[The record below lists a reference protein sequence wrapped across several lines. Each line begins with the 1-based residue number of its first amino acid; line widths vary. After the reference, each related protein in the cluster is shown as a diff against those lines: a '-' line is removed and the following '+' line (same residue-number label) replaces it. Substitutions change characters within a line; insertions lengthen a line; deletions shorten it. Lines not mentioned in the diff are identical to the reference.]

1 MKLTKR
7 KVIAAMA
14 AVTMSATALTS
25 AMSAAALEGEGQSYT
40 GNADYIGTYLTT
52 DYFDN
57 SAFQVSF
64 RYESFDPNGTY
75 VDEETGV
82 VKTIDYNDTFQFLVF
97 DSAYEGWDK
106 TIAGPN
112 GVNLTTPLTSDDLNT
127 TTTYTV
133 TVPIATIEEM
143 LSTGNSPYGINLQLG
158 GVGDTT
164 VYVDTISYVTGPV
177 VPGGEVTLTGSWVK
191 GTGGKMTVEEGSAY
205 VATSVDN
212 INVYNF
218 STRGFVNPTVD
229 VTVTYDTAPNAYV
242 QSEIQTKDGTQ
253 VAPYEPYVDVTGT
266 YTYTTEIPTNLTSIL
281 AVYDACTV
289 TRIQIYD
296 NHEGNALSVSE
307 QSANDIIANIQAG
320 YALGNAFE
328 LVNAQGEVDETAAGN
343 PPVTEKL
350 FQTIKA
356 QGFKSVRI
364 PITFLNMVNEQGVI
378 NTDYL
383 DRIQAVV
390 DRALDVGFYVSISIH
405 NDGGEGVPGKWLDI
419 SYQNGSSEFNA
430 VVTKFS
436 NMWSQIAGKF
446 ANYNQSLI
454 FEGMNEVMI
463 TGLYNRDQFTDEEF
477 YNAYANITELNQ
489 KFVDAV
495 RGTGND
501 ANDDRVLVVPGYN
514 TDIDMTVAGFDE
526 GVFYMPADTATDR
539 LALRIGYF
547 TPSNFT
553 LGGSYGDT
561 NTWNINGQYG
571 ISYMVSQLTK
581 VSGYGVPIF
590 VGEYAAA
597 FKNNMNYVENYIASL
612 NFAAKSVTAASG
624 TSFATEY
631 WDNGVVGVDSTGT
644 GLIDR
649 RFNIVTPTGTAIIDK
664 ILNPTPDYSLIP
676 PNSPNPPE
684 PNKPDISLIENGG
697 PYTGDDVLIG
707 TYYKSL
713 YSLRNK
719 LQIKFKYN
727 VLYSTRVDENG
738 KEVDVDFNDTF
749 EFVAFNSNSS
759 EQKVTQVG
767 PKGIDGKSDI
777 TPSFN
782 QTYTVTIPISTIEN
796 KLNKTPYGIRLQTGD
811 IGKSQVSIVSLKLID

>member
-14 AVTMSATALTS
+14 AIAMSATAFTT
-25 AMSAAALEGEGQSYT
+25 AISAAALEGEGQTYE
-40 GNADYIGTYLTT
+40 GNADYIGTYMASN
-52 DYFDN
+52 YFGN

-64 RYESFDPNGTY
+64 RYESFDPDGTY
-75 VDEETGV
+75 VDEEG

-97 DSAYEGWDK
+97 DTQWQGWDK

-112 GVNLTTPLTSDDLNT
+112 GVDKTTPPLTAADLALG
-127 TTTYTV
+127 TTYTV
-133 TVPIATIEEM
+133 TVPIATIERK
-143 LSTGNSPYGINLQLG
+143 LSTGDNPFGINLQLG
-158 GVGDTT
+158 GVGDTR
-164 VYVDTISYVTGPV
+164 VYVDTISYVSGPV
-177 VPGGEVTLTGSWVK
+177 VTGGEVTLTGTWVK
-191 GTGGKMTVEEGSAY
+191 GTGGTMNVDQGSAY
-205 VATSVDN
+205 VATSEDN

-218 STRGFVNPTVD
+218 STQGFVNPTVD
-229 VTVTYDTAPNAYV
+229 VTVDYETAPNAYV
-242 QSEIQTKDGTQ
+242 QAEIQTQDGTQ

-266 YTYTTEIPTNLTSIL
+266 YTYTTEIATDVTGIL
-281 AVYDACTV
+281 AVYDDCTV
-289 TRIQIYD
+289 TEIHIYD
-296 NHEGNALSVSE
+296 NHEGEAPDVSN
-307 QSANDIIANIQAG
+307 QTANDIIADLQAG

-328 LVNAQGEVDETAAGN
+328 LVNSQGEVDETAAGN

-364 PITFLNMVNEQGVI
+364 PITFLNMVNDQGVI
-378 NTDYL
+378 NADYL
-383 DRIQAVV
+383 NRIQTVV
-390 DRALDVGFYVSISIH
+390 DEALDVGFYVSISIH
-405 NDGGEGVPGKWLDI
+405 NDGGKNVPGQWIDI
-419 SYQNGSSEFNA
+419 SLENGSDAFNN

-436 NMWSQIAGKF
+436 NMWKEIATKF
-446 ANYNQSLI
+446 ANYNEALI
-454 FEGMNEVMI
+454 FEDMNEVLAGSAYSRNEL
-463 TGLYNRDQFTDEEF
+463 TDTQFE
-477 YNAYANITELNQ
+477 NAYANIVELNQ
-489 KFVDAV
+489 AFVDAV

-514 TDIDMTVAGFDE
+514 TDISMTVAGFDE
-526 GVFYMPADTATDR
+526 GVFYMPEDTAMDR
-539 LALRIGYF
+539 LSLRIGYF
-547 TPSNFT
+547 APTSFT
-553 LGGSYGDT
+553 IGGDWGNET
-561 NTWNINGQYG
+561 TWDINGTYG
-571 ISYMVSQLTK
+571 ISYMTSQLTK
-581 VSGYGVPIF
+581 VSDYGVPIF
-590 VGEYAAA
+590 VGEYGAS
-597 FKNNMNYVENYIASL
+597 FKNNIPTVANYVAALNY
-612 NFAAKSVTAASG
+612 AAKAVTEATG
-624 TSFATEY
+624 TKFATEY
-631 WDNGVVGVDSTGT
+631 WDNGVIGADSYGT

-649 RFNIVTPTGTAIIDK
+649 RFNIVTPTGTTIINQ
-664 ILNPTPDYSLIP
+664 ILNPTPVYP
-676 PNSPNPPE
+676 
-684 PNKPDISLIENGG
+684 KPDNDITLIENGG
-697 PYTGDDVLIG
+697 PYTGDKTLISK
-707 TYYKSL
+707 YYRSL

>member
-14 AVTMSATALTS
+14 AIAMSATALTS
-25 AMSAAALEGEGQSYT
+25 AMSASALEGEGQSYT
-40 GNADYIGTYLTT
+40 GNAAYIGTYMTT
-52 DYFDN
+52 NYFGN
-57 SAFQVSF
+57 SAFQVTF

-75 VDEETGV
+75 VDEETGQ

-97 DSAYEGWDK
+97 DTQWQGWDK
-106 TIAGPN
+106 TIAGPR
-112 GVNLTTPLTSDDLNT
+112 GVDKTTPPLTAADLAIG
-127 TTTYTV
+127 TTYTV
-133 TVPIATIEEM
+133 TVPIATIESK
-143 LSTGNSPYGINLQLG
+143 LSTGDNPSGINLQLG

-164 VYVDTISYVTGPV
+164 VYVETISYVTGPV

-191 GTGGKMTVEEGSAY
+191 GTGGTMKVEEGSAY

-218 STRGFVNPTVD
+218 STQGFVNPTVD
-229 VTVTYDTAPNAYV
+229 VTVDYETAPNEYV
-242 QSEIQTKDGTQ
+242 QAEIQTQDGTQ

-266 YTYTTEIPTNLTSIL
+266 YTYTTEIATDVTAIL

-289 TRIQIYD
+289 TEIHIYD

-350 FQTIKA
+350 LQTIKA

-364 PITFLNMVNEQGVI
+364 PITFLNMVNKQGVI

-383 DRIQAVV
+383 NRIQAVV

-430 VVTKFS
+430 VVNKFS
-436 NMWSQIAGKF
+436 NMWSQIAEKF
-446 ANYNQSLI
+446 ANYNQALI

-463 TGLYNRDQFTDEEF
+463 TGAYNRNQLTDEQF

-526 GVFYMPADTATDR
+526 GVFYMPTDASIDR

-547 TPSNFT
+547 TPSDFT
-553 LGGSYGDT
+553 LGGDWGNT
-561 NTWNINGQYG
+561 NTWDINGTYG
-571 ISYMVSQLTK
+571 ISYMTSQLTK
-581 VSGYGVPIF
+581 VSDYGVPVY
-590 VGEYAAA
+590 VGEYAAS
-597 FKNNMNYVENYIASL
+597 FKNNIPEVAEYVSAL
-612 NFAAKSVTAASG
+612 NAASKEVETATD

-631 WDNGVVGVDSTGT
+631 WDNGVIGINNVNGT
-644 GLIDR
+644 GLINR
-649 RFNIVTPTGTAIIDK
+649 IFNEVTPTGTTIIDA
-664 ILNPTPDYSLIP
+664 ILNPVPD
-676 PNSPNPPE
+676 PE
-684 PNKPDISLIENGG
+684 PPKPDGITLIENGG
-697 PYTGDDVLIG
+697 PYTGDKTLIG

>member
-1 MKLTKR
+1 MFKIKKMLAAAAA
-7 KVIAAMA
+7 IAMTAT
-14 AVTMSATALTS
+14 AVTS
-25 AMSAAALEGEGQSYT
+25 MSAAALEGDGQSYT
-40 GNADYIGTYLTT
+40 GNAAYIGTYMAT
-52 DYFDN
+52 DYFGN

-64 RYESFDPNGTY
+64 KYESFDPDGTY
-75 VDEETGV
+75 VDDEGE
-82 VKTIDYNDTFQFLVF
+82 VKTIDYNDTFQFLVY
-97 DSAYEGWDK
+97 DTEWGGWNK

-112 GVNLTTPLTSDDLNT
+112 GVDKTTPPLTAADLDLD
-127 TTTYTV
+127 TTYTV
-133 TVPIATIEEM
+133 TVPTVPIATIESK
-143 LSTGNSPYGINLQLG
+143 LSTGDNPFGINLQLG
-158 GVGDTT
+158 GVGDTR
-164 VYVDTISYVTGPV
+164 VYVDTISYV
-177 VPGGEVTLTGSWVK
+177 S
-191 GTGGKMTVEEGSAY
+191 
-205 VATSVDN
+205 
-212 INVYNF
+212 
-218 STRGFVNPTVD
+218 
-229 VTVTYDTAPNAYV
+229 APNAYV
-242 QSEIQTKDGTQ
+242 QAEIQTQDGTQ

-266 YTYTTEIPTNLTSIL
+266 YTYTTEIATDVTAIL
-281 AVYDACTV
+281 AVYDKCTV
-289 TRIQIYD
+289 TEIHIYD

-307 QSANDIIANIQAG
+307 QSSNDIIANIQAG

-405 NDGGEGVPGKWLDI
+405 NDGGKGVPGKWLDI
-419 SYQNGSSEFNA
+419 SLENGSAAFNN

-436 NMWSQIAGKF
+436 NMWKEIAAKF
-446 ANYNQSLI
+446 ANYNQTLI
-454 FEGMNEVMI
+454 FEDMNEVLI
-463 TGLYNRDQFTDEEF
+463 SGAYTREDLTDEEF

-514 TDIDMTVAGFDE
+514 TDINMTVAGFDE
-526 GVFYMPADTATDR
+526 GVFAMPDDTSKDR
-539 LALRIGYF
+539 LSLKIGYF
-547 TPSNFT
+547 DLSPFT

-561 NTWNINGQYG
+561 DTWDINGQYG
-571 ISYMVSQLTK
+571 QALMISQLNK
-581 VSGYGVPIF
+581 ISGYGVPVY
-590 VGEYAAA
+590 VGEYASS
-597 FKNNMNYVENYIASL
+597 FKNNIPEVAEWVGAFNASAKAVQIA
-612 NFAAKSVTAASG
+612 TG

-631 WDNGVVGVDSTGT
+631 WDNGVIGIDNVLGT
-644 GLIDR
+644 GLINR
-649 RFNIVTPTGTAIIDK
+649 IFNIVTPTGTAIIGE
-664 ILNPTPDYSLIP
+664 ILNPTPDYSIP
-676 PNSPNPPE
+676 P
-684 PNKPDISLIENGG
+684 KPDNGITLIENGG
-697 PYTGDDVLIG
+697 PYTGDNTLIG
-707 TYYKSL
+707 TYYRSL

-759 EQKVTQVG
+759 EQKVLMV
-767 PKGIDGKSDI
+767 
-777 TPSFN
+777 N
-782 QTYTVTIPISTIEN
+782 
-796 KLNKTPYGIRLQTGD
+796 
-811 IGKSQVSIVSLKLID
+811 LI

>member
-7 KVIAAMA
+7 KIIFAMA
-14 AVTMSATALTS
+14 AIVMSATALTS

-52 DYFDN
+52 DYFGN
-57 SAFQVSF
+57 SAFEVSF

-97 DSAYEGWDK
+97 DSSYSGWDK

-133 TVPIATIEEM
+133 RVPIATIEEM

-164 VYVDTISYVTGPV
+164 VYVETISYVTGPV

-191 GTGGKMTVEEGSAY
+191 GTGGNMIVEEGSAY

-218 STRGFVNPTVD
+218 STQGFVNPTVD

-266 YTYTTEIPTNLTSIL
+266 YTYTTEIPTNLTAIL
-281 AVYDACTV
+281 AVYDYCTV
-289 TRIQIYD
+289 SKIHIYD
-296 NHEGNALSVSE
+296 NHEGNALSVSN
-307 QSANDIIANIQAG
+307 QSANDIIENLQAG
-320 YALGNAFE
+320 YALGNAFD

-364 PITFLNMVNEQGVI
+364 PITFLNMVNDQGVI

-383 DRIQAVV
+383 NRIQTVV
-390 DRALDVGFYVSISIH
+390 DEARDVGFYVSISIH
-405 NDGGEGVPGKWLDI
+405 NDGGKNAPGKWLDI
-419 SYQNGSSEFNA
+419 SLPNGSDEFKA
-430 VVTKFS
+430 VLNKFKS
-436 NMWSQIAGKF
+436 MWTQIAEKF
-446 ANYNQSLI
+446 VNYDQTLV
-454 FEGMNEVMI
+454 FEGMNEVMV
-463 TGLYNRDQFTDEEF
+463 GDAYNRNQLTDAQFE
-477 YNAYANITELNQ
+477 NAYVNINELNQ
-489 KFVDAV
+489 GFVDSV

-514 TDIDMTVAGFDE
+514 TDIDMTVAGYDE

-539 LALRIGYF
+539 LALRIGYREI
-547 TPSNFT
+547 T
-553 LGGSYGDT
+553 
-561 NTWNINGQYG
+561 
-571 ISYMVSQLTK
+571 
-581 VSGYGVPIF
+581 
-590 VGEYAAA
+590 E
-597 FKNNMNYVENYIASL
+597 
-612 NFAAKSVTAASG
+612 SVTQ
-624 TSFATEY
+624 
-631 WDNGVVGVDSTGT
+631 
-644 GLIDR
+644 LIHSC
-649 RFNIVTPTGTAIIDK
+649 FKTF
-664 ILNPTPDYSLIP
+664 LL
-676 PNSPNPPE
+676 
-684 PNKPDISLIENGG
+684 
-697 PYTGDDVLIG
+697 
-707 TYYKSL
+707 
-713 YSLRNK
+713 
-719 LQIKFKYN
+719 LQLLHIWQQ
-727 VLYSTRVDENG
+727 R
-738 KEVDVDFNDTF
+738 
-749 EFVAFNSNSS
+749 
-759 EQKVTQVG
+759 
-767 PKGIDGKSDI
+767 
-777 TPSFN
+777 
-782 QTYTVTIPISTIEN
+782 
-796 KLNKTPYGIRLQTGD
+796 
-811 IGKSQVSIVSLKLID
+811 